1 MNVPNSFTFYVL
13 EERKNYLILKQKIY
27 THKNDYL
34 EREIEALERII
45 KFTKLVLNNL
55 PRKFIGIL
63 LKINENKK
71 KEYKNNKVEDNKEY
85 EVKYFYEKYL
95 NKYIKLDISFIQ
107 TDKYQYIKLE
117 PKKYIQEELAWKRI
131 DKFKLNLEALEELLK
146 KWKVVYKETDE

>member
-13 EERKNYLILKQKIY
+13 EERKNYLILKQKMN

-34 EREIEALERII
+34 EREIEALDRII

-146 KWKVVYKETDE
+146 KWKAVYKETDE